1 MSATPDNTPAIQS
14 TTTTP
19 TPQTAMLS
27 SDYLALVA
35 RACPIYRGPLPT
47 ARHGINHLTLY
58 KVRPGATVEVWFRRI
73 TPTKFPEL
81 RVGVV
86 FASDRAEVN
95 AEAAGKFEARFAEE
109 LKALGFEPWTSDTN
123 CDRRFT
129 TPIPVPMPGAD
140 LGAFASRAAELA
152 ARYVE
157 LLKQIEGLKVAAGSE
172 AR

>member
-1 MSATPDNTPAIQS
+1 MSTTPENTPAIRQTTS
-14 TTTTP
+14 TEP
-19 TPQTAMLS
+19 TAMLS

-35 RACPIYRGPLPT
+35 RACPIYRGPLPK
-47 ARHGINHLTLY
+47 ARTGLNHLTLY
-58 KVRPGATVEVWFRRI
+58 KARPGATVEVWFRRI

-95 AEAAGKFEARFAEE
+95 AEAAEKFAARFAEE
-109 LKALGFEPWTSDTN
+109 LKALGFESWQSDTN

-140 LGAFASRAAELA
+140 LGAFSSRAAELG

-157 LLKQIEGLKVAAGSE
+157 LLQAHERDA
-172 AR
+172 

>member
-1 MSATPDNTPAIQS
+1 MSTTPDDTPAIQ
-14 TTTTP
+14 P
-19 TPQTAMLS
+19 THAAARPAMLAA
-27 SDYLALVA
+27 DYLALVA
-35 RACPIYRGPLPT
+35 RACPTYGGPLPK
-47 ARHGINHLTLY
+47 ARTGVNKLTLY
-58 KVRPGATVEVWFRRI
+58 KARPGAAVEVWFRRI

-95 AEAAGKFEARFAEE
+95 AEAAGKFEARFAAE
-109 LKALGFEPWTSDTN
+109 LNALGCEPWPSDTN

-129 TPIPVPMPGAD
+129 TPVPVPMPGAD
-140 LGAFASRAAELA
+140 VGAFASQAAELG

-157 LLKQIEGLKVAAGSE
+157 LLKRIEGREGAADSQ